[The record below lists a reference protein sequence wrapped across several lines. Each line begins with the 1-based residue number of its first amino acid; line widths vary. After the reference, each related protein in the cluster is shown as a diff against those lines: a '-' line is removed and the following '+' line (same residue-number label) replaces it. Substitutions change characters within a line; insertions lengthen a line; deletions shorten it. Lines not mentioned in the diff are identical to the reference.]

1 MSLTKEQYD
10 KLMAFVYQSNDNG
23 MSKFPGMTYEQGIEA
38 VLSILDGDETVEEAI
53 GEA

>member
-1 MSLTKEQYD
+1 MSLTKKQYD
-10 KLMAFVYQSNDNG
+10 KLMAFVYQSSERG
-23 MSKFPGMTYEQGIEA
+23 VSKFPGMYYEQGIEA